1 MKVLFIDDDFNRA
14 QIAKNYYKEADIF
27 LHSVD
32 IPDDFIEFDL
42 ISFDNDLGNNKE
54 VITKLRKLAWTNPP
68 DLTGKIVIVHSMNP
82 IAAIKIA
89 DICRDFGAIV
99 KIIPFSTF
107 LVDNFLAP

>member
-14 QIAKNYYKEADIF
+14 QTAKNYYKEADIF

-32 IPDDFIEFDL
+32 IPDNFIEFDL
-42 ISFDNDLGNNKE
+42 ISFDNDLGDNKE
-54 VITKLRKLAWTNPP
+54 IITKLRELAWTNPP

-89 DICRDFGAIV
+89 DICKDFGASV
-99 KIIPFSTF
+99 KIIPFS
-107 LVDNFLAP
+107 NFLSLN